1 MGVCAPKP
9 LLAMVVN
16 DNARVLDKRGVFE
29 SIASKLAPAGFDHL
43 KSAYGTSG
51 CTGNGKLPC
60 QVSKV

>member
-1 MGVCAPKP
+1 
-9 LLAMVVN
+9 MVAT
-16 DNARVLDKRGVFE
+16 DNACVLDKRGVFE
-29 SIASKLAPAGFDHL
+29 SFASELAPTGFDHL

>member
-1 MGVCAPKP
+1 
-9 LLAMVVN
+9 MVGN
-16 DNARVLDKRGVFE
+16 DNACVLDKRGAFE
-29 SIASKLAPAGFDHL
+29 SFASELAPTGFDHL

>member
-1 MGVCAPKP
+1 
-9 LLAMVVN
+9 MVVN
-16 DNARVLDKRGVFE
+16 DNACVLDKRGVFE
-29 SIASKLAPAGFDHL
+29 SFASELAPTGFDHL